1 MLPAVFVIVCVC
13 IGAEKVGA
21 SRYLR
26 PSKDESSTTTTLV
39 WNDFLHKRICF
50 FTRKRS
56 CEHQASWL
64 KKLQKSAT
72 QNSHSQIGDA
82 FTFTIDTM
90 PAASGSDFSS
100 LLASLPLRSALLTD
114 QEGVVLLRTAPA
126 AADELDLQRMAAT
139 FAQTAEHAGKLGMG
153 KNRHATAFYGA
164 QDCAV
169 APPSLA
175 PP

>member
-1 MLPAVFVIVCVC
+1 MSPPQQRLSF
-13 IGAEKVGA
+13 G
-21 SRYLR
+21 
-26 PSKDESSTTTTLV
+26 TT
-39 WNDFLHKRICF
+39 F
-50 FTRKRS
+50 FTSAFVHTRNWS
-56 CEHQASWL
+56 CKHQASWL